1 MSRAAVIFV
10 FLVTASASPAVAQT
24 TPAPDQPATAT
35 ATGTLPVSLDRIRKA
50 LDETSAAN
58 AASDPNAPKLHVDV
72 SKVPVFRTQTASTGV
87 PLSNIWDDGT
97 GVGAY
102 VRPANGLYDY
112 EFKQMVTPD
121 AVKGCGRLT
130 GMECVQSYANQFV
143 TGWLW
148 QRATQKKTPAPAS
161 QTSPAPPPQ

>member
-10 FLVTASASPAVAQT
+10 FLVTATASTAVAQT
-24 TPAPDQPATAT
+24 TPAQDQTG
-35 ATGTLPVSLDRIRKA
+35 TGTLPVSLDRIRKA
-50 LDETSAAN
+50 LDETNAAH

-72 SKVPVFRTQTASTGV
+72 SNVPVFRTQTASTGI
-87 PLSNIWDDGT
+87 PLSSLWDDGT
-97 GVGAY
+97 SVAAY
-102 VRPANGLYDY
+102 IRPPNGLYDY

-130 GMECVQSYANQFV
+130 QMECVQSYANQFV

-148 QRATQKKTPAPAS
+148 QRATQKKTPASASTSAPPAS
-161 QTSPAPPPQ
+161 PVPPPQ